1 MVRCHVRNFDV
12 SKDTTGTQPDFVSSI
27 SAMDNLEWKPSNAP
41 DFQEVG
47 RLSKDTGLNPLVASL
62 LIQRG
67 MSSKDEVDDFLDP
80 SREKMHDPF
89 LMKDMDKA
97 VSRIMKA
104 IERKER
110 IMVYGDYDVDG
121 TTSVAM
127 VSSFLKGLQVPV
139 LPYVPMRYG
148 EGYGVSPKGVE
159 RAKVSGC
166 TLIITLDCGT
176 KDFDALKA
184 AANAG
189 IDTIVC
195 DHHLPADKLPITHA
209 LLNPKREDCG
219 YPFKEL
225 SGAGVAFKL
234 LSGLVSTI
242 GLTMS
247 SVYDHLDLLA
257 LSIGADLVDITGEN
271 RILAHHGMRKLR
283 KTMRPGIRAMLHVAN
298 IDRVPN
304 SVRDISFTL
313 GPRINAAGR
322 VGHALKAVEL
332 LMASDDNTAYELA
345 YELESMNQARRDL
358 DEDMTEEAL
367 AQMAEQPA
375 GRCCTVVCGEG
386 WHRGVLGI
394 VASRLVEAR
403 YRPTIVLSEENGLLM
418 GSARSVQG
426 VDIHKALEECRSYLE
441 QFGGHPMA
449 AGLQLRSDQLR
460 DFTAAIEKSIAQQV
474 DGSIPAPSIIYH
486 LEIDLNAM
494 TPAVFEEMGRLAP
507 FGPGNRVPVFMA
519 SGLKAALP
527 PRTVGHRGRHLK
539 LILQTT
545 EIPHGRFEAI
555 GFGMG
560 DRLEEVRQMKEMDLV
575 FTLVQ
580 NTFRG
585 KTSLNMHL
593 RAIRP
598 SES

>member
-1 MVRCHVRNFDV
+1 
-12 SKDTTGTQPDFVSSI
+12 
-27 SAMDNLEWKPSNAP
+27 MDNLEWKPAPAP

-47 RLSKDTGLNPLVASL
+47 RLSQDTGLSPLVASL

-67 MSSKDEVDDFLDP
+67 MASSESVHDFLDP
-80 SREKMHDPF
+80 SREKLHDPF

-97 VSRIMKA
+97 VARIMKA

-127 VSSFLKGLQVPV
+127 VSSFFRGLQVPV
-139 LPYVPMRYG
+139 VPYIPMRYG

-166 TLIITLDCGT
+166 TVLITLDCGT
-176 KDFDALKA
+176 KDFDALA
-184 AANAG
+184 AAAEVG

-195 DHHLPADKLPITHA
+195 DHHLPADTLPVTTA
-209 LLNPKREDCG
+209 LLNPKQEGCI

-234 LSGLVSTI
+234 LTALVNRI

-283 KTMRPGIRAMLHVAN
+283 KTMRPGIRTMLQVAN
-298 IDRVPN
+298 IERVPN
-304 SVRDISFTL
+304 TVRDISFTL

-403 YRPTIVLSEENGLLM
+403 YRPTIVLSEENGLMM

-426 VDIHKALEECRSYLE
+426 VDIHEALEDCRSYLE

-449 AGLQLRSDQLR
+449 AGLTLRSDQLHE
-460 DFTAAIEKSIAQQV
+460 FKNAIEKSIASQV
-474 DGSIPAPSIIYH
+474 NGRIPAPEH
-486 LEIDLNAM
+486 LV
-494 TPAVFEEMGRLAP
+494 P
-507 FGPGNRVPVFMA
+507 PGNR
-519 SGLKAALP
+519 
-527 PRTVGHRGRHLK
+527 
-539 LILQTT
+539 
-545 EIPHGRFEAI
+545 
-555 GFGMG
+555 
-560 DRLEEVRQMKEMDLV
+560 LERDD
-575 FTLVQ
+575 
-580 NTFRG
+580 
-585 KTSLNMHL
+585 
-593 RAIRP
+593 P
-598 SES
+598 

>member
-1 MVRCHVRNFDV
+1 
-12 SKDTTGTQPDFVSSI
+12 
-27 SAMDNLEWKPSNAP
+27 MDNLEWKPATAP
-41 DFQEVG
+41 ESREIG
-47 RLSKDTGLNPLVASL
+47 ALSKDTGLSPLVASL
-62 LIQRG
+62 LLQRG
-67 MSSKDEVDDFLDP
+67 MNTPEAVRDFLDP
-80 SREKMHDPF
+80 NREKLHDPF

-97 VSRIMKA
+97 VARIMTA
-104 IERKER
+104 MERKER

-139 LPYVPMRYG
+139 VSYVPMRYG

-166 TLIITLDCGT
+166 TVLITLDCGT
-176 KDFDALKA
+176 KDFDALA
-184 AANAG
+184 AAAEAG

-195 DHHLPADKLPITHA
+195 DHHLPADRLPVTCA
-209 LLNPKREDCG
+209 LLNPKREDCD

-234 LSGLVSTI
+234 LTGLVHSI

-257 LSIGADLVDITGEN
+257 LSIGADLVDIVGEN
-271 RILAHHGMRKLR
+271 RVLAHHGMRKLR

-304 SVRDISFTL
+304 TVRDISFTL

-426 VDIHKALEECRSYLE
+426 VDIHEALEDCRSYLE

-449 AGLQLRSDQLR
+449 AGLTLRSDQLR
-460 DFTAAIEKSIAQQV
+460 DFTAAIERSIAHQV
-474 DGSIPAPSIIYH
+474 NGRIPAPSINYH

-494 TPAVFEEMGRLAP
+494 TPKVFDQMGQLAP
-507 FGPGNRVPVFMA
+507 FGPGNEVPVFMA
-519 SGLKAALP
+519 SRLKAALP
-527 PRTVGHRGRHLK
+527 PRTVGHKGRHLK
-539 LILQTT
+539 LIVQSAVD
-545 EIPHGRFEAI
+545 PQQRWEAI

-560 DRLEEVRQMKEMDLV
+560 DRIDEVRDMKEMDLV

-585 KTSLNMHL
+585 RTALNMHL
-593 RAIRP
+593 RALRP
-598 SES
+598 SQD

>member
-1 MVRCHVRNFDV
+1 
-12 SKDTTGTQPDFVSSI
+12 
-27 SAMDNLEWKPSNAP
+27 MDNLEWKPSTAP
-41 DFQEVG
+41 DFSEVG
-47 RLSKDTGLNPLVASL
+47 RLSQDTGLSPLVASL

-67 MSSKDEVDDFLDP
+67 MASQAEVEDFLDP
-80 SREKMHDPF
+80 NRDKLHDPF

-104 IERKER
+104 IERNER

-139 LPYVPMRYG
+139 LPYIPMRDG

-176 KDFDALKA
+176 KDFDALA
-184 AANAG
+184 AAAEAG

-195 DHHLPADKLPITHA
+195 DHHLPAETLPVTHA
-209 LLNPKREDCG
+209 LLNPKREDCD

-234 LSGLVSTI
+234 LTGLVNTI

-304 SVRDISFTL
+304 TVRDISFTL

-426 VDIHKALEECRSYLE
+426 VDIHEALEECRSYLE

-449 AGLQLRSDQLR
+449 AGLQLRSDQLKE
-460 DFTAAIEKSIAQQV
+460 FTIAIEKSIAKQV
-474 DGSIPAPSIIYH
+474 NGRIPAPTISYH

-494 TPAVFEEMGRLAP
+494 TPEVFEEMGKLAP
-507 FGPGNRVPVFMA
+507 FGPGNGVPVFMA
-519 SGLKAALP
+519 SGLKAAVP

-545 EIPHGRFEAI
+545 DAPHTRFEAI

-560 DRLEEVRQMKEMDLV
+560 DRLEEVRQMSEMDLV

-585 KTSLNMHL
+585 RTSLNMHI

-598 SES
+598 CEA

>member
-1 MVRCHVRNFDV
+1 VRNFDV

-176 KDFDALKA
+176 KDFDALEA

>member
-1 MVRCHVRNFDV
+1 
-12 SKDTTGTQPDFVSSI
+12 
-27 SAMDNLEWKPSNAP
+27 MDNLEWKPSNAP

>member
-1 MVRCHVRNFDV
+1 
-12 SKDTTGTQPDFVSSI
+12 
-27 SAMDNLEWKPSNAP
+27 MDNLEWKPSNAP

-176 KDFDALKA
+176 KDFDALEA

-545 EIPHGRFEAI
+545 EIPHERFEAI

>member
-1 MVRCHVRNFDV
+1 
-12 SKDTTGTQPDFVSSI
+12 
-27 SAMDNLEWKPSNAP
+27 MDNLEWKPSKAP

-67 MSSKDEVDDFLDP
+67 MNSTEEVEDFLDP
-80 SREKMHDPF
+80 SREKLHDPF

-104 IERKER
+104 IERNER

-139 LPYVPMRYG
+139 LPYIPMRYG

-176 KDFDALKA
+176 KDFDALA
-184 AANAG
+184 AAAEAG

-195 DHHLPADKLPITHA
+195 DHHLPADTLPTTHA
-209 LLNPKREDCG
+209 LLNPKREDCA

-234 LSGLVSTI
+234 LTGLVNTI

-257 LSIGADLVDITGEN
+257 LSIGADLVEITGEN

-418 GSARSVQG
+418 GSARSVRG
-426 VDIHKALEECRSYLE
+426 VDIHEALEDCRSYLE

-449 AGLQLRSDQLR
+449 AGLQLRSDQLK
-460 DFTAAIEKSIAQQV
+460 DFTAAIEKSIASQV
-474 DGSIPAPSIIYH
+474 NGCIPEPSISYH

-494 TPAVFEEMGRLAP
+494 TPQVFEEMGRLAP
-507 FGPGNRVPVFMA
+507 FGPGNGVPVFMA

-545 EIPHGRFEAI
+545 EVPHGRFEAI

-585 KTSLNMHL
+585 RTSLNMHL

>member
-1 MVRCHVRNFDV
+1 
-12 SKDTTGTQPDFVSSI
+12 
-27 SAMDNLEWKPSNAP
+27 MDNLEWKPSTAP
-41 DFQEVG
+41 NFQDVG
-47 RLSKDTGLNPLVASL
+47 RLSQDTGLSPLVASL

-67 MSSKDEVDDFLDP
+67 MNTKEEVDDFLDP
-80 SREKMHDPF
+80 SREKLHDPF

-104 IERKER
+104 VERNER

-127 VSSFLKGLQVPV
+127 VSSFFKGLQVPV

-166 TLIITLDCGT
+166 TLLITLDCGT
-176 KDFDALKA
+176 KDFDALA
-184 AANAG
+184 AAAEAG

-195 DHHLPADKLPITHA
+195 DHHLPSDTLPVTHA
-209 LLNPKREDCG
+209 LLNPKQEGCE

-234 LSGLVSTI
+234 LTALVNTI

-298 IDRVPN
+298 IERVPN
-304 SVRDISFTL
+304 TVRDISFTL

-345 YELESMNQARRDL
+345 HELESMNQDRRDL
-358 DEDMTEEAL
+358 DEEMTEEAL

-403 YRPTIVLSEENGLLM
+403 YRPTIVLSEENGLMM

-426 VDIHKALEECRSYLE
+426 VDIHEALEECRSYLE

-449 AGLQLRSDQLR
+449 AGLTLRSDQLK
-460 DFTAAIEKSIAQQV
+460 DFTAAIERSIASQV
-474 DGSIPAPSIIYH
+474 NGRIPAPSISYH
-486 LEIDLNAM
+486 LEIDLGAM
-494 TPAVFEEMGRLAP
+494 TPEVFEQMERLAP
-507 FGPGNRVPVFMA
+507 FGPGNGVPVFMA
-519 SGLKAALP
+519 SRLKAALP

-539 LILQTT
+539 LIVHPADAPQN
-545 EIPHGRFEAI
+545 RFEAI

-560 DRLEEVRQMKEMDLV
+560 DRLEEVRRMSEMDLV
-575 FTLVQ
+575 FTLVK

-585 KTSLNMHL
+585 RTSLNMHI
-593 RAIRP
+593 RALRP
-598 SES
+598 SED

>member
-1 MVRCHVRNFDV
+1 
-12 SKDTTGTQPDFVSSI
+12 
-27 SAMDNLEWKPSNAP
+27 MDNLEWKPAPAP

-47 RLSKDTGLNPLVASL
+47 RLSQDTGLSPLVASL
-62 LIQRG
+62 LSQRG
-67 MSSKDEVDDFLDP
+67 MSTSESVHDFLDP
-80 SREKMHDPF
+80 NREKLHDPF
-89 LMKDMDKA
+89 SMKDMDKA
-97 VSRIMKA
+97 VGRIMKA

-127 VSSFLKGLQVPV
+127 VSSFFRGLQVPLV
-139 LPYVPMRYG
+139 SYIPMRYG

-166 TLIITLDCGT
+166 TVLITLDCGT
-176 KDFDALKA
+176 KDFDALA
-184 AANAG
+184 AAAEVG

-195 DHHLPADKLPITHA
+195 DHHLPADTLPITTA
-209 LLNPKREDCG
+209 LLNPKQNGCT

-234 LSGLVSTI
+234 LTALVNRI

-283 KTMRPGIRAMLHVAN
+283 KTMRPGIRTMLQVAN
-298 IDRVPN
+298 IERVPN
-304 SVRDISFTL
+304 TVRDISFTL

-322 VGHALKAVEL
+322 VGHAIKAVEL

-403 YRPTIVLSEENGLLM
+403 YRPTIVLSEENGLMM

-426 VDIHKALEECRSYLE
+426 VDIHKALEDCRSYLE

-449 AGLQLRSDQLR
+449 AGLTLRSDQLHE
-460 DFTAAIEKSIAQQV
+460 FKNAIEKSIAAQV
-474 DGSIPAPSIIYH
+474 NGRIPAPSISYH

-494 TPAVFEEMGRLAP
+494 TPSVYEEMGRLAP
-507 FGPGNRVPVFMA
+507 FGPGNGVPVFMA
-519 SGLKAALP
+519 SGLVAALP

-539 LILQTT
+539 LILQSADS
-545 EIPHGRFEAI
+545 PQQRMEAI

-560 DRLEEVRQMKEMDLV
+560 DRLEEVRSLKEMDVV

-585 KTSLNMHL
+585 RTSLNMHI

-598 SES
+598 SAD

>member
-1 MVRCHVRNFDV
+1 
-12 SKDTTGTQPDFVSSI
+12 
-27 SAMDNLEWKPSNAP
+27 MDNLEWKPAPAP

-47 RLSKDTGLNPLVASL
+47 RLSQDTGLSPLVASL
-62 LIQRG
+62 LSQRG
-67 MSSKDEVDDFLDP
+67 MSTSESVHDFLDP
-80 SREKMHDPF
+80 NREKLHDPF

-97 VSRIMKA
+97 VGRIMKA

-127 VSSFLKGLQVPV
+127 VSSFFRGLQVPLV
-139 LPYVPMRYG
+139 SYIPMRYG

-166 TLIITLDCGT
+166 TVLITLDCGT
-176 KDFDALKA
+176 KDFDALA
-184 AANAG
+184 AAAEVG

-195 DHHLPADKLPITHA
+195 DHHLPADTLPITTA
-209 LLNPKREDCG
+209 LLNPKQNGCT

-234 LSGLVSTI
+234 LTALVNRI

-283 KTMRPGIRAMLHVAN
+283 KTMRPGIRTMLQVAN
-298 IDRVPN
+298 IERVPN
-304 SVRDISFTL
+304 TVRDISFTL

-322 VGHALKAVEL
+322 VGHAIKAVEL

-403 YRPTIVLSEENGLLM
+403 YRPTIVLSEENGLMM
-418 GSARSVQG
+418 GSARSVQS
-426 VDIHKALEECRSYLE
+426 VDIHKALEDCRSCLE

-449 AGLQLRSDQLR
+449 AGLTLRSDQLHE
-460 DFTAAIEKSIAQQV
+460 FKNAIEKSIAAQV
-474 DGSIPAPSIIYH
+474 NGRIPAPSISYH

-494 TPAVFEEMGRLAP
+494 TPSVYEEMGRLAP
-507 FGPGNRVPVFMA
+507 FGPGNGVPVFMA
-519 SGLKAALP
+519 SGLVAALP

-539 LILQTT
+539 LILQSADS
-545 EIPHGRFEAI
+545 PQQRMEAI

-560 DRLEEVRQMKEMDLV
+560 DRLEEVRSLKEMDVV

-585 KTSLNMHL
+585 RTSLNMHI

-598 SES
+598 SAD

>member
-1 MVRCHVRNFDV
+1 
-12 SKDTTGTQPDFVSSI
+12 
-27 SAMDNLEWKPSNAP
+27 MDNLEWKPSNAP

-176 KDFDALKA
+176 KDFDALEA

>member
-1 MVRCHVRNFDV
+1 
-12 SKDTTGTQPDFVSSI
+12 
-27 SAMDNLEWKPSNAP
+27 MDNLEWKPSQAP
-41 DFQEVG
+41 DLQDVG
-47 RLSKDTGLNPLVASL
+47 SLSQDTGLSPLVASL

-67 MSSKDEVDDFLDP
+67 MSTSESVKDFLDP
-80 SREKMHDPF
+80 RREKLHDPF

-97 VSRIMKA
+97 VERIMQA
-104 IERKER
+104 VERKER

-127 VSSFLKGLQVPV
+127 VSSFFKGLQVPV
-139 LPYVPMRYG
+139 VSYIPMRYG

-166 TLIITLDCGT
+166 TVLITLDCGT
-176 KDFDALKA
+176 KDFEALQFA
-184 AANAG
+184 AEAG

-195 DHHLPADKLPITHA
+195 DHHLPADQLPVTHA
-209 LLNPKREDCG
+209 LLNPKQEGCP

-225 SGAGVAFKL
+225 SGAGVAFKFL
-234 LSGLVSTI
+234 TALVNRI

-304 SVRDISFTL
+304 TVRDISFTL

-375 GRCCTVVCGEG
+375 GRCCTIVCGEG

-403 YRPTIVLSEENGLLM
+403 YRPTIVLSEENGLMM
-418 GSARSVQG
+418 GSARSVKG
-426 VDIHKALEECRSYLE
+426 VDIHEALEDCRSYLE

-449 AGLQLRSDQLR
+449 AGLTLRSDQLH
-460 DFTAAIEKSIAQQV
+460 DFQMAIEKSIARQV
-474 DGSIPAPSIIYH
+474 DGSIPAPSISYH

-494 TPAVFEEMGRLAP
+494 SPEVFEEMGKLAP
-507 FGPGNRVPVFMA
+507 FGPGNGLPVFMA
-519 SGLKAALP
+519 SDVRAALP

-539 LILQTT
+539 LILQTSDA
-545 EIPHGRFEAI
+545 PKDRFEAI

-560 DRLEEVRQMKEMDLV
+560 DRLEEVRQMKSMDV
-575 FTLVQ
+575 AFTLVQ

-585 KTSLNMHL
+585 RTSMNMHI

-598 SES
+598 SVR

>member
-1 MVRCHVRNFDV
+1 
-12 SKDTTGTQPDFVSSI
+12 
-27 SAMDNLEWKPSNAP
+27 MDNLEWKPSEAP

-47 RLSKDTGLNPLVASL
+47 RLSKDTGLSPLVASL

-67 MSSKDEVDDFLDP
+67 MHSAEEVADFLDP
-80 SREKMHDPF
+80 SRDKLHDPF

-97 VSRIMKA
+97 VSRIMQA
-104 IERKER
+104 IERNER
-110 IMVYGDYDVDG
+110 IMIYGDYDVDG

-127 VSSFLKGLQVPV
+127 VSSFFKGLQVQV

-166 TLIITLDCGT
+166 TLLITLDCGT
-176 KDFDALKA
+176 KDFDALA
-184 AANAG
+184 AAAEAG

-195 DHHLPADKLPITHA
+195 DHHLPADTLPVTHA
-209 LLNPKREDCG
+209 LLNPKQEGCG

-234 LSGLVSTI
+234 LTALVNTI

-298 IDRVPN
+298 IERVPN
-304 SVRDISFTL
+304 TVRDISFTL

-332 LMASDDNTAYELA
+332 LMASDDNSAYELA

-426 VDIHKALEECRSYLE
+426 VDIHQALEDCRSYLE

-460 DFTAAIEKSIAQQV
+460 DFTAAIEKSIASQV
-474 DGSIPAPSIIYH
+474 NGRIPSPSISYH
-486 LEIDLNAM
+486 IGIDLDAM
-494 TPAVFEEMGRLAP
+494 TPKVFEEMGKLAP
-507 FGPGNRVPVFMA
+507 FGPGNVVPVFMA
-519 SGLKAALP
+519 GGLKAALP

-539 LILQTT
+539 LIVQKANGSGT
-545 EIPHGRFEAI
+545 RFEAI

-585 KTSLNMHL
+585 RTSLNMHL

-598 SES
+598 SED

>member
-1 MVRCHVRNFDV
+1 
-12 SKDTTGTQPDFVSSI
+12 
-27 SAMDNLEWKPSNAP
+27 MDNLEWKPSTAP
-41 DFQEVG
+41 DFLEVG
-47 RLSKDTGLNPLVASL
+47 RLSKDTGLNPLVTSL

-89 LMKDMDKA
+89 LMRDMDKA

-176 KDFDALKA
+176 KDFDALEA

-560 DRLEEVRQMKEMDLV
+560 DRLEEVRQMKERPHS
-575 FTLVQ
+575 TC
-580 NTFRG
+580 
-585 KTSLNMHL
+585 TSARFAQVNPE
-593 RAIRP
+593 P
-598 SES
+598 SGMLDSQS

>member
-1 MVRCHVRNFDV
+1 
-12 SKDTTGTQPDFVSSI
+12 
-27 SAMDNLEWKPSNAP
+27 MDNLEWKPAPAP

-47 RLSKDTGLNPLVASL
+47 RLSQDTGLSPLVASL
-62 LIQRG
+62 LSQRG
-67 MSSKDEVDDFLDP
+67 MSTSESVHDFLDP
-80 SREKMHDPF
+80 NRDKLHDPF

-97 VSRIMKA
+97 VGRIMKA

-127 VSSFLKGLQVPV
+127 VSSFFRGLQVPLV
-139 LPYVPMRYG
+139 SYIPMRYG

-166 TLIITLDCGT
+166 TVLITLDCGT
-176 KDFDALKA
+176 KDFDALA
-184 AANAG
+184 AAAEVG

-195 DHHLPADKLPITHA
+195 DHHLPADTLPITTA
-209 LLNPKREDCG
+209 LLNPKQNGCT

-234 LSGLVSTI
+234 LTALVNRI

-283 KTMRPGIRAMLHVAN
+283 KTMRPGIRTMLQVAN
-298 IDRVPN
+298 IERVPN
-304 SVRDISFTL
+304 TVRDISFTL

-322 VGHALKAVEL
+322 VGHAIKAVEL

-403 YRPTIVLSEENGLLM
+403 YRPTIVLSEENGLMM

-426 VDIHKALEECRSYLE
+426 VDIHKALEDCRSYLE

-449 AGLQLRSDQLR
+449 AGLTLRSDQLHE
-460 DFTAAIEKSIAQQV
+460 FKNAIEKSIAAQV
-474 DGSIPAPSIIYH
+474 NGRIPAPSISYH

-494 TPAVFEEMGRLAP
+494 TPSVYEEMGRLAP
-507 FGPGNRVPVFMA
+507 FGPGNGVPVFMA
-519 SGLKAALP
+519 SGLVAALP

-539 LILQTT
+539 LILQSADS
-545 EIPHGRFEAI
+545 PQQRMEAI

-560 DRLEEVRQMKEMDLV
+560 DRLEEVRSLKEMDVV

-585 KTSLNMHL
+585 RTSLNMHI

-598 SES
+598 SAD

>member
-1 MVRCHVRNFDV
+1 
-12 SKDTTGTQPDFVSSI
+12 
-27 SAMDNLEWKPSNAP
+27 MDNLEWKPAPAP

-47 RLSKDTGLNPLVASL
+47 RLSQDTGLSPLVASL
-62 LIQRG
+62 LSQRG
-67 MSSKDEVDDFLDP
+67 MSTSESVHDFLDP
-80 SREKMHDPF
+80 NREKLHDPF

-97 VSRIMKA
+97 VGRIMKA

-127 VSSFLKGLQVPV
+127 VSSFFRGLQVPLV
-139 LPYVPMRYG
+139 SYIPMRYG

-166 TLIITLDCGT
+166 TVLITLDCGT
-176 KDFDALKA
+176 KDFDTLA
-184 AANAG
+184 AAAEVG

-195 DHHLPADKLPITHA
+195 DHHLPADTLPITTA
-209 LLNPKREDCG
+209 LLNPKQNGCT

-234 LSGLVSTI
+234 LTALVNRI

-283 KTMRPGIRAMLHVAN
+283 KTMRPGIRTMLQVAN
-298 IDRVPN
+298 IERVPN
-304 SVRDISFTL
+304 TVRDISFTL

-322 VGHALKAVEL
+322 VGHAIKAVEL

-403 YRPTIVLSEENGLLM
+403 YRPTIVLSEENGLMM

-426 VDIHKALEECRSYLE
+426 VDIHKALEDCRSYLE

-449 AGLQLRSDQLR
+449 AGLTLRSDQLHE
-460 DFTAAIEKSIAQQV
+460 FKNAIEKSIAAQV
-474 DGSIPAPSIIYH
+474 NGRIPAPSISYH

-494 TPAVFEEMGRLAP
+494 TPSVYEEMGRLAP
-507 FGPGNRVPVFMA
+507 FGPGNGVPVFMA
-519 SGLKAALP
+519 SGLVAALP

-539 LILQTT
+539 LILQSADS
-545 EIPHGRFEAI
+545 PQQRMEAI

-560 DRLEEVRQMKEMDLV
+560 DRLEEVRSLKEMDVV

-585 KTSLNMHL
+585 RTSLNMHI

-598 SES
+598 SAD

>member
-1 MVRCHVRNFDV
+1 
-12 SKDTTGTQPDFVSSI
+12 
-27 SAMDNLEWKPSNAP
+27 MDNLEWKPALAP
-41 DFQEVG
+41 NFQQVG
-47 RLSKDTGLNPLVASL
+47 SLSQDTGLSPLVASL

-67 MSSKDEVDDFLDP
+67 MATAEDVHDFLDP
-80 SREKMHDPF
+80 SREKLHDPF

-97 VSRIMKA
+97 VARIMKA
-104 IERKER
+104 IDRKER

-127 VSSFLKGLQVPV
+127 VSSFLKGLQVQV
-139 LPYVPMRYG
+139 VPYVPMRYG

-166 TLIITLDCGT
+166 TVLITLDCGT
-176 KDFDALKA
+176 KDFEALDVA
-184 AANAG
+184 AKAG

-195 DHHLPADKLPITHA
+195 DHHLPADTLPETHA
-209 LLNPKREDCG
+209 LLNPKQDGCA

-304 SVRDISFTL
+304 TVRDISFTL

-426 VDIHKALEECRSYLE
+426 VDIHAALEDCRSYLE

-449 AGLQLRSDQLR
+449 AGLTLRSDQLH
-460 DFTAAIEKSIAQQV
+460 DFSLALERSIAQQV
-474 DGSIPAPSIIYH
+474 NGRIPAPSISYH

-494 TPAVFEEMGRLAP
+494 TPKVFEEMENLAP
-507 FGPGNRVPVFMA
+507 FGPGNGVPVFMA
-519 SGLKAALP
+519 GRLAAALP

-539 LILQTT
+539 LILQSADS
-545 EIPHGRFEAI
+545 PQQRYEAI

-560 DRLEEVRQMKEMDLV
+560 DRIDEVRHMKAMDLV
-575 FTLVQ
+575 FTLVK

-585 KTSLNMHL
+585 KTSLNMHI

-598 SES
+598 SED

>member
-1 MVRCHVRNFDV
+1 
-12 SKDTTGTQPDFVSSI
+12 
-27 SAMDNLEWKPSNAP
+27 MDNLEWKPAPAP

-47 RLSKDTGLNPLVASL
+47 RLSQDTGLSPLVASL
-62 LIQRG
+62 LSQRG
-67 MSSKDEVDDFLDP
+67 MSTSESVHDFLDP
-80 SREKMHDPF
+80 NREKLHDPF

-97 VSRIMKA
+97 VGRIMKA

-127 VSSFLKGLQVPV
+127 VSSFFRGLQVPLV
-139 LPYVPMRYG
+139 SYIPMRYG

-166 TLIITLDCGT
+166 TVLITLDCGT
-176 KDFDALKA
+176 KDFDALA
-184 AANAG
+184 AAAEVG

-195 DHHLPADKLPITHA
+195 DHHLPADTLPITTA
-209 LLNPKREDCG
+209 LLNPKQNGCT

-234 LSGLVSTI
+234 LTALVNRI

-283 KTMRPGIRAMLHVAN
+283 KTMRPGIRTMLQVAN
-298 IDRVPN
+298 IERVPN
-304 SVRDISFTL
+304 TVRDISFTL

-322 VGHALKAVEL
+322 VGHAIKAVEL

-403 YRPTIVLSEENGLLM
+403 YRPTIVLSEENGLMM

-426 VDIHKALEECRSYLE
+426 VDIHKALEDCRSYLE

-449 AGLQLRSDQLR
+449 AGLTLRSDQLHE
-460 DFTAAIEKSIAQQV
+460 FKNAIEKSIAAQV
-474 DGSIPAPSIIYH
+474 NGRIPAPSISYH

-494 TPAVFEEMGRLAP
+494 TPSVYEEIGRLAP
-507 FGPGNRVPVFMA
+507 FGPGNGVPVFMA
-519 SGLKAALP
+519 SGLVAALP

-539 LILQTT
+539 LILQSADS
-545 EIPHGRFEAI
+545 PQQRMEAI

-560 DRLEEVRQMKEMDLV
+560 DRLEEVRSLKEMDVV

-585 KTSLNMHL
+585 RTSLNMHI

-598 SES
+598 SAD

>member
-1 MVRCHVRNFDV
+1 
-12 SKDTTGTQPDFVSSI
+12 
-27 SAMDNLEWKPSNAP
+27 MDNLEWKPSNAP

-176 KDFDALKA
+176 KDFDALEA

-345 YELESMNQARRDL
+345 YELETMNQARRDL

>member
-1 MVRCHVRNFDV
+1 
-12 SKDTTGTQPDFVSSI
+12 
-27 SAMDNLEWKPSNAP
+27 MDNLEWKPSNAP

-460 DFTAAIEKSIAQQV
+460 DFKAAIEKSIAQQV

>member
-1 MVRCHVRNFDV
+1 
-12 SKDTTGTQPDFVSSI
+12 
-27 SAMDNLEWKPSNAP
+27 MDNLEWKPSKAP

-47 RLSKDTGLNPLVASL
+47 RLSKDTGLSPLVASL

-67 MSSKDEVDDFLDP
+67 MTSADSVADFLDP
-80 SREKMHDPF
+80 SRDKLHDPF

-97 VSRIMKA
+97 VSRIMQA
-104 IERKER
+104 IERNER

-127 VSSFLKGLQVPV
+127 VSSFFKGLQMQV
-139 LPYVPMRYG
+139 LPYIPMRYG

-166 TLIITLDCGT
+166 SLLITLDCGT
-176 KDFDALKA
+176 KDFDALA
-184 AANAG
+184 AAAEAG

-195 DHHLPADKLPITHA
+195 DHHLPAETLPVTHA
-209 LLNPKREDCG
+209 LLNPKQEGCE

-234 LSGLVSTI
+234 LTALVNTI

-247 SVYDHLDLLA
+247 SVYDYLDLLA

-298 IDRVPN
+298 IERVPN
-304 SVRDISFTL
+304 TVRDISFTL

-426 VDIHKALEECRSYLE
+426 VDIHEALEDCRSYLE

-460 DFTAAIEKSIAQQV
+460 DFTAAIEKSIAAQV
-474 DGSIPAPSIIYH
+474 NGRIPAPSISYH
-486 LEIDLNAM
+486 LEIDLDAM
-494 TPAVFEEMGRLAP
+494 TPHVFEEMGRLAP
-507 FGPGNRVPVFMA
+507 FGPGNGVPVFMA
-519 SGLKAALP
+519 GGLKAALP

-539 LILQTT
+539 LIVQKAN
-545 EIPHGRFEAI
+545 GSGARFEAI

-585 KTSLNMHL
+585 RTSLNMHI

-598 SES
+598 SED

>member
-1 MVRCHVRNFDV
+1 MN
-12 SKDTTGTQPDFVSSI
+12 
-27 SAMDNLEWKPSNAP
+27 
-41 DFQEVG
+41 
-47 RLSKDTGLNPLVASL
+47 SL
-62 LIQRG
+62 
-67 MSSKDEVDDFLDP
+67 DEVVDFLDP
-80 SREKMHDPF
+80 NREKLHDPF

-104 IERKER
+104 IEGNER

-127 VSSFLKGLQVPV
+127 VSSFFKGLQVQV
-139 LPYVPMRYG
+139 LPYIPMRYG

-166 TLIITLDCGT
+166 SLLITLDCGT
-176 KDFDALKA
+176 KDFDALA
-184 AANAG
+184 AAAEAG

-195 DHHLPADKLPITHA
+195 DHHLPADTLPQAHA
-209 LLNPKREDCG
+209 LLNPKQEGCP

-234 LSGLVSTI
+234 LTALVNTI

-298 IDRVPN
+298 IERVPN
-304 SVRDISFTL
+304 TVRDISFTL

-418 GSARSVQG
+418 GSARSVHG
-426 VDIHKALEECRSYLE
+426 VDIHEALEDCRSYLE

-460 DFTAAIEKSIAQQV
+460 DFTAAIEKSIASQV
-474 DGSIPAPSIIYH
+474 NGRIPAPGISYH
-486 LEIDLNAM
+486 LDIDLDAM
-494 TPAVFEEMGRLAP
+494 TPNVFEEMGRLAP
-507 FGPGNRVPVFMA
+507 FGPGNGVPVFMA
-519 SGLKAALP
+519 GGLKAVVP

-539 LILQTT
+539 LIVQKANGSGT
-545 EIPHGRFEAI
+545 RFEAI

-585 KTSLNMHL
+585 RTSLNMHI

-598 SES
+598 SED

>member
-1 MVRCHVRNFDV
+1 
-12 SKDTTGTQPDFVSSI
+12 
-27 SAMDNLEWKPSNAP
+27 MDNLEWKPAPAP

-47 RLSKDTGLNPLVASL
+47 RLSQDTGLSPLVASL

-67 MSSKDEVDDFLDP
+67 MASSESVHDFLDP
-80 SREKMHDPF
+80 SREKLHDPF

-97 VSRIMKA
+97 VARIMKA

-127 VSSFLKGLQVPV
+127 VSSFFRGLQVPV
-139 LPYVPMRYG
+139 VPYIPMRYG

-166 TLIITLDCGT
+166 TVLITLDCGT
-176 KDFDALKA
+176 KDFDALA
-184 AANAG
+184 AAAEVG

-195 DHHLPADKLPITHA
+195 DHHLPADTLPVTTA
-209 LLNPKREDCG
+209 LLNPKQEGCT

-234 LSGLVSTI
+234 LTALVNRI

-283 KTMRPGIRAMLHVAN
+283 KTMRPGIRTMLQVAN
-298 IDRVPN
+298 IERVPN
-304 SVRDISFTL
+304 TVRDISFTL

-403 YRPTIVLSEENGLLM
+403 YRPTIVLSEENGLMM
-418 GSARSVQG
+418 GSARSVHG
-426 VDIHKALEECRSYLE
+426 VDIHEALEHCRSYLE

-449 AGLQLRSDQLR
+449 AGLTLRSDQLHE
-460 DFTAAIEKSIAQQV
+460 FKNAIEKSIASQV
-474 DGSIPAPSIIYH
+474 NGRIPAPSISYH
-486 LEIDLNAM
+486 LEIDLNTM
-494 TPAVFEEMGRLAP
+494 TPEVYEEMGRLAP
-507 FGPGNRVPVFMA
+507 FGPGNGVPVFMA
-519 SGLKAALP
+519 SRLVAALP

-539 LILQTT
+539 LILQSADS
-545 EIPHGRFEAI
+545 PQQRLEAI

-560 DRLEEVRQMKEMDLV
+560 DRLEEVRRMKEMDVV

-585 KTSLNMHL
+585 RTSLNMHI

-598 SES
+598 SAD

>member
-1 MVRCHVRNFDV
+1 
-12 SKDTTGTQPDFVSSI
+12 
-27 SAMDNLEWKPSNAP
+27 MDNLEWKPAPAP

-47 RLSKDTGLNPLVASL
+47 RLSQDTGLSPLVASL

-67 MSSKDEVDDFLDP
+67 MASSESVHDFLDP
-80 SREKMHDPF
+80 SREKLHDPF

-97 VSRIMKA
+97 VARIMKA

-127 VSSFLKGLQVPV
+127 VSSFFRGLQVPV
-139 LPYVPMRYG
+139 VPYIPMRYG

-166 TLIITLDCGT
+166 TVLITLDCGT
-176 KDFDALKA
+176 KDFDALA
-184 AANAG
+184 AAAEVG

-195 DHHLPADKLPITHA
+195 DHHLPADTLPITTA
-209 LLNPKREDCG
+209 LLNPKQEGCA

-234 LSGLVSTI
+234 LTALVNRI

-283 KTMRPGIRAMLHVAN
+283 KTMRPGIRTMLQVAN
-298 IDRVPN
+298 IERVPN
-304 SVRDISFTL
+304 TVRDISFTL

-403 YRPTIVLSEENGLLM
+403 YRPTIVLSEENGLMM

-426 VDIHKALEECRSYLE
+426 VDIHEALENCRSYLE

-449 AGLQLRSDQLR
+449 AGLTLRSDQLHE
-460 DFTAAIEKSIAQQV
+460 FKNAIEKSIASQV
-474 DGSIPAPSIIYH
+474 NGRIPAPSISYH

-494 TPAVFEEMGRLAP
+494 TPEVYDEMGRLAP
-507 FGPGNRVPVFMA
+507 FGPGNGVPVFMA
-519 SGLKAALP
+519 SRLVAALP

-539 LILQTT
+539 LILQSADS
-545 EIPHGRFEAI
+545 PQQRLEAI

-560 DRLEEVRQMKEMDLV
+560 DRLEEVRRLKEMDVV

-585 KTSLNMHL
+585 RTSLNMHI

-598 SES
+598 SAD